1 MGSEMC
7 IRDRNYIKDEC
18 GERNRR
24 RPEKVFIRFRICGT
38 PFQAHLCRWEHCT
51 DPLAFPEGIY
61 RSVAST
67 DAPSGGN
74 TRVDFAWDGAFAV
87 TASAYD
93 MAWKISWEK
102 IETVSGDQQKGGGAG
117 T

>member
-1 MGSEMC
+1 MSMTEDVYK
-7 IRDRNYIKDEC
+7 R
-18 GERNRR
+18 
-24 RPEKVFIRFRICGT
+24 
-38 PFQAHLCRWEHCT
+38 Q
-51 DPLAFPEGIY
+51 
-61 RSVAST
+61 

-102 IETVSGDQQKGGGAG
+102 IETVSGDVYKRQLKSCAENRNKSE
-117 T
+117 